1 MIVDLQDS
9 CKSCRKAYRRVTED
23 VRAVVTRKNER
34 NTYILE
40 SFVNDARVLEVV
52 VGEKVDLIEE
62 VADVDTAERIH
73 L

>member
-1 MIVDLQDS
+1 
-9 CKSCRKAYRRVTED
+9 VTED